1 MVEPASAENSTTA
14 LSYNLSLATSFFR
27 SVRQGKHL
35 RPYGRPKHSL
45 KWTGSWFCVPVEA
58 RVVERAGNA
67 LFFAR
72 CLHDECGYSL
82 SSKALSALILPSI
95 ATTPLTRI
103 AASANTMATTR
114 PLTAAVRYLFD
125 AFSIGPF
132 SQLILPGASRGA
144 SRGAKP

>member
-1 MVEPASAENSTTA
+1 M
-14 LSYNLSLATSFFR
+14 
-27 SVRQGKHL
+27 
-35 RPYGRPKHSL
+35 
-45 KWTGSWFCVPVEA
+45 PVEA

-67 LFFAR
+67 PFFAR

-132 SQLILPGASRGA
+132 SQLILPRAKVGARVAGRNRDKRAAIQRRDQSQISDFEKLERDE
-144 SRGAKP
+144 